1 MEESIQ
7 SKMARRAGFT
17 LIEIIIAISIVG
29 IMAAVA
35 IPSVTRHINEA
46 KLTAARDLVSVVNT
60 AVATATSRMKK
71 LPTTQEG
78 WTELLAGGED
88 PLIDNGPDGLID
100 PWQNELHFE
109 IVKKHKVLIRC
120 AGPDGEYNTEDD
132 ILNFEPK
139 TK

>member
-7 SKMARRAGFT
+7 SKMASRAGFT

-60 AVATATSRMKK
+60 AVATSTQRLKK

-78 WTELLAGGED
+78 WVELLTGGDD

-109 IVKKHKVLIRC
+109 VMKKNKVLIRC

-139 TK
+139 K

>member
-7 SKMARRAGFT
+7 SKMASRAGFT

-60 AVATATSRMKK
+60 AVATSTQRLKK

-78 WTELLAGGED
+78 WVELLTGGDD

-109 IVKKHKVLIRC
+109 VMKKNKVLIRC

-132 ILNFEPK
+132 ILSFEPK
-139 TK
+139 K

>member
-1 MEESIQ
+1 
-7 SKMARRAGFT
+7 MA
-17 LIEIIIAISIVG
+17 IIAISIVG

-78 WTELLAGGED
+78 WTELLTGGED
-88 PLIDNGPDGLID
+88 PGYCGRGP
-100 PWQNELHFE
+100 PSSW
-109 IVKKHKVLIRC
+109 
-120 AGPDGEYNTEDD
+120 
-132 ILNFEPK
+132 
-139 TK
+139 